1 MLKKILTTISILL
14 ITSCGTIM
22 TTSSDKVSRSDTN
35 KILVSDL
42 GVVIDVVPVRI
53 KGDTSKA
60 GAIAGG
66 IIGGIASESIGSGSG
81 KEIAIVTGT
90 VIGGVVG
97 YYSTVKL
104 GEHNGFQYT
113 IVLDETKDS
122 VTIVQGESDDK
133 NYNFEVSDRVT
144 IIYGNQI
151 RVVKTNN

>member
-1 MLKKILTTISILL
+1 MLKKIITIFSIFL

-22 TTSSDKVSRSDTN
+22 TTSSNKVSRSDTN
-35 KILVSDL
+35 KVLVSDL

-53 KGDTSKA
+53 KGDTSKV

-66 IIGGIASESIGSGSG
+66 IIGGIASESIGGGSG
-81 KEIAIVTGT
+81 QDIAIVTGT
-90 VIGGVVG
+90 VVGGVIG

-122 VTIVQGESDDK
+122 VTIVQGESDDE
-133 NYNFEVSDRVT
+133 NYNFKVSDRVT

>member
-1 MLKKILTTISILL
+1 VLNKIITFFSIFLL
-14 ITSCGTIM
+14 TSCGTIM
-22 TTSSDKVSRSDTN
+22 TTSSDKVSRDDTN
-35 KILVSDL
+35 KVLASDL

-53 KGDTSKA
+53 KGDTSQV
-60 GAIAGG
+60 GAVAGG
-66 IIGGIASESIGSGSG
+66 IIGGIAGETVGSGSG
-81 KEIAIVTGT
+81 QDIAIVAGS
-90 VIGGVVG
+90 VIGGVIG

-122 VTIVQGESDDK
+122 VTIVQGESDDE
-133 NYNFEVSDRVT
+133 NYNFKVSDRVT

>member
-1 MLKKILTTISILL
+1 
-14 ITSCGTIM
+14 M
-22 TTSSDKVSRSDTN
+22 TTSSDKVSRDDTN
-35 KILVSDL
+35 KVLASDL

-53 KGDTSKA
+53 KGDTSQV
-60 GAIAGG
+60 GAVAGG
-66 IIGGIASESIGSGSG
+66 IIGGIAGETVGSGSG
-81 KEIAIVTGT
+81 QDIAIVAGS
-90 VIGGVVG
+90 VIGGVIG

-122 VTIVQGESDDK
+122 VTIVQGESDDE
-133 NYNFEVSDRVT
+133 NYNFKVSDRVT

>member
-1 MLKKILTTISILL
+1 VLNKIITFFSIFLL
-14 ITSCGTIM
+14 TSCGTIM
-22 TTSSDKVSRSDTN
+22 TTSSDKVSRDDTN
-35 KILVSDL
+35 KVLASDL

-53 KGDTSKA
+53 KGDTSQV

-66 IIGGIASESIGSGSG
+66 IIGGIAGETVGSGSG
-81 KEIAIVTGT
+81 QDIAIVAGS
-90 VIGGVVG
+90 VIGGVIG

-122 VTIVQGESDDK
+122 VTIVQGESDDE
-133 NYNFEVSDRVT
+133 NYNFKVSDRVT